1 MHHVFIICSSA
12 NGHLSCFHV
21 LAIVNSA
28 AMNIGVYISFQI
40 VVLSGYMPR
49 SGIAGSYG
57 SSGATEVVLV
67 VKNLPANTG
76 EIRHEV

>member
-1 MHHVFIICSSA
+1 MYQVLTCSSA
-12 NGHLSCFHV
+12 DGHLSCFHI

-28 AMNIGVYISFQI
+28 AVNIGVYISFQI

-57 SSGATEVVLV
+57 SSGATQEVLV
-67 VKNLPANTG
+67 VKNLPASTG
-76 EIRHEV
+76 DIKHEV